1 MLATRI
7 SPEHDKLPLRFV
19 IDFTGDTPASLATNA
34 TVHAKVQTSHGEIR
48 NLVVQKND
56 ITGGWRVFFDLG
68 GELKEDTDLRA
79 FLLNGDKTVSETW
92 VYRYQKP

>member
-1 MLATRI
+1 MPT
-7 SPEHDKLPLRFV
+7 RFV

-34 TVHAKVQTSHGEIR
+34 TVQAKVQTSGGEVQ

-68 GELKEDTDLRA
+68 GELNEDTELRA
-79 FLLNGDKTVSETW
+79 FLLNGNQPISETW
-92 VYRYQKP
+92 VYRYQRP